1 MQSVKLDWSG
11 EVDVMKEDE
20 RRSIFLLKSYA
31 ASSLVQLAPGWL
43 PTQEA
48 LKICP
53 CFRLNQGQWAAE
65 MAAPAGL
72 SPPHASVGSWENC

>member
-1 MQSVKLDWSG
+1 MEEGGRKG
-11 EVDVMKEDE
+11 
-20 RRSIFLLKSYA
+20 IFLLKSYA

-53 CFRLNQGQWAAE
+53 CFRLNQGQQAAE
-65 MAAPAGL
+65 MAAPAAL
-72 SPPHASVGSWENC
+72 SPPHA